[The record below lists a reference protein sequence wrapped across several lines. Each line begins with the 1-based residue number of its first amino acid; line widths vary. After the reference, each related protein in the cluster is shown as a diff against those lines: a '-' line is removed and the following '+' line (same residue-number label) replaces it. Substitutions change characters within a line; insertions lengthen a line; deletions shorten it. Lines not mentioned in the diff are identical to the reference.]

1 MNYLK
6 LVETMNYALQISNAN
21 SRMQMRK
28 IVIYELQCI
37 IIEVRKKL
45 GKYANSQSIRIIID
59 NLIYAL
65 DAVDKMQLK
74 VLPETMKE
82 SITCKLEELKEE
94 ICVVAYKQLVI
105 TGEKFEVNNQSKKI
119 VREVVQAAKRSG
131 GLITC

>member
-82 SITCKLEELKEE
+82 SITSKLEELKEE

-105 TGEKFEVNNQSKKI
+105 TGERFEVNNQSKKI